1 MPKSRRN
8 CTLGGEKV
16 PYFVDL
22 SQYMIE
28 KKQIIDIVKD
38 EITDTDLF
46 LVEVNVSATNAITV
60 MIDSMQ
66 GVPISKCIDL
76 SRAIEK
82 HFDRDVEDFE
92 LSVMSAGI
100 GQPFIVIE
108 QYHKNIGRQVEV
120 LTCEGKKYI
129 GKLIDVKDTDITLEI
144 EEKVNVEGKKKKQ
157 TVFNTYQFAFDTIKY
172 TKDIIT
178 F

>member
-1 MPKSRRN
+1 
-8 CTLGGEKV
+8 
-16 PYFVDL
+16 
-22 SQYMIE
+22 MIE
-28 KKQIIDIVKD
+28 KKQIIDIVNS
-38 EITDTDLF
+38 EIATTDLF
-46 LVEVNVSATNAITV
+46 LVEVNVSATNSITV

-66 GVPISKCIDL
+66 GVPISTCIDL

-108 QYHKNIGRQVEV
+108 QYYKNIGRQVEV
-120 LTCEGKKYI
+120 LTCEGKKYT
-129 GKLIDVKDTDITLEI
+129 GKLLEVKEAEIILEI
-144 EEKVNVEGKKKKQ
+144 EEKVKVEGKKKKQ
-157 TVFNTYQFAFDTIKY
+157 TVLNTYNFAFDTIKY